1 MFESARMKVTNF
13 KIFCKEK
20 MIGSVEKKIIVITFE
35 LASKSSYF

>member
-20 MIGSVEKKIIVITFE
+20 MIGSVEKKNN
-35 LASKSSYF
+35 SNYF